1 MANYT
6 NFNYDAANV
15 AYSNLQAYAPQE
27 NELNNTFTI
36 TQSELES
43 ISTKH
48 DAFLASQLSEF
59 APGGALYDS
68 YSTANEGYNSLL
80 NSLSTAIAEY
90 SAADTGGAVS
100 GGSGS
105 SGGSSGGSSYVGDT
119 TAGSGDT
126 TTDTKSTT
134 DEVKEE
140 VTGVINDVSGEMEQ
154 ITPKDGSAL
163 EKIVDTGV
171 TLDPTQPIDHDTT
184 DFKVVDSGYN
194 LDPTQPIEHGTTSTL
209 GAATGSATSSL
220 GTAGIGSGIAAGA
233 AALETKLVETGGLG
247 DNTEGLVSNNA
258 FGDHE
263 TTKETYE
270 SLSSEEQTN
279 TEAKLKEL
287 GFSDAE
293 IAGIKAGDATAPKLT
308 VDAVANQLEATLK
321 SNPEIRQEFIDKYGF
336 DVFNADGT
344 VDKDKLALALV
355 MDRKNGTDDYSII
368 TTLHSKYGVDIV
380 DQNTYATLQNRLET
394 TLSKNSDLRDKIIEK
409 YGFDVFNEDGT
420 INRDNLSLAMLMDD
434 QSASDGYDL
443 AKLLDE
449 NYTEQVTKSI
459 VGNVSNPLKSS
470 SSVKQSGMGAAPIIA
485 GLGVLGAAGSG
496 VAVAKHN
503 KDKKENKY
511 IDDDLDDIT
520 DTDDTDID
528 NDLDNDKD
536 WLYGEVTG
544 LNDSSSIDNSIIE
557 EKKGLI

>member
-43 ISTKH
+43 LSSKH
-48 DAFLASQLSEF
+48 DNFLSSQLSELG
-59 APGGALYDS
+59 AGGTLYDS
-68 YSTANEGYNSLL
+68 YSKNNEEYNSLL
-80 NSLSTAIAEY
+80 NSLATAISEY
-90 SAADTGGAVS
+90 SAADTGGGVS
-100 GGSGS
+100 GYSGGG
-105 SGGSSGGSSYVGDT
+105 SGGSSGGS
-119 TAGSGDT
+119 TADT
-126 TTDTKSTT
+126 TTIDTKSTT

-140 VTGVINDVSGEMEQ
+140 VTGVIEDVSGEMKQ
-154 ITPKDGSAL
+154 ITPEDSNL
-163 EKIVDTGV
+163 EKITDTGV

-209 GAATGSATSSL
+209 GAATGTSTTSL
-220 GTAGIGSGIAAGA
+220 GTASIGAGIAAGA
-233 AALETKLVETGGLG
+233 AALETKMVETGGLG
-247 DNTEGLVSNNA
+247 ANTEDLVANNK
-258 FGDHE
+258 FGDH
-263 TTKETYE
+263 TTSKETYE
-270 SLSSEEQTN
+270 GLSSTEQAN

-293 IAGIKAGDATAPKLT
+293 IAAIKAGDATAPKLA
-308 VDAVANQLEATLK
+308 VDAVAEQLEATYK

-336 DVFNADGT
+336 DPFNADGT
-344 VDKDKLALALV
+344 VDKDKLTLALV

-380 DQNTYATLQNRLET
+380 DQNAYATLQNRLET
-394 TLSKNSDLRDKIIEK
+394 TLSKNSGLRDKIKEK

-420 INRDNLSLAMLMDD
+420 INRDNLSLAMLMDNKSTTD
-434 QSASDGYDL
+434 EFDL
-443 AKLLDE
+443 TKLLDD
-449 NYTEQVTKSI
+449 NYREQVTKSI
-459 VGNVSNPLKSS
+459 VGNVSNPLKSN
-470 SSVKQSGMGAAPIIA
+470 SSVKQSGVGAAPIIA

-496 VAVAKHN
+496 FAVAKHN
-503 KDKKENKY
+503 KAKKENKY

-520 DTDDTDID
+520 NTDDTDID
-528 NDLDNDKD
+528 NDLDDDKD

-544 LNDSSSIDNSIIE
+544 LDDKTSIDNSIIE

>member
-1 MANYT
+1 MANT
-6 NFNYDAANV
+6 NFNYDAANI

-43 ISTKH
+43 LSAKH
-48 DAFLASQLSEF
+48 DNFLSGQLSELG
-59 APGGALYDS
+59 AGGTLYDS
-68 YSTANEGYNSLL
+68 YSKNNEEYNSLL
-80 NSLSTAIAEY
+80 NSLATAISEY
-90 SAADTGGAVS
+90 SAADSGGGVS
-100 GGSGS
+100 GYSGGG
-105 SGGSSGGSSYVGDT
+105 SGGSSGYAGDT
-119 TAGSGDT
+119 TVGASDTTT
-126 TTDTKSTT
+126 TTDTSS
-134 DEVKEE
+134 
-140 VTGVINDVSGEMEQ
+140 VTQGMQEATGEM
-154 ITPKDGSAL
+154 TS
-163 EKIVDTGV
+163 
-171 TLDPTQPIDHDTT
+171 TLDELNGELKTTTNTDNKLDT
-184 DFKVVDSGYN
+184 SGYN
-194 LDPTQPIEHGTTSTL
+194 LDPTQPRVDDSLVHTVEDGMLTPNTSGASSVV
-209 GAATGSATSSL
+209 GAATGAATSSL
-220 GTAGIGSGIAAGA
+220 GATAVGSGIAAGA

-258 FGDHE
+258 FGDHK
-263 TTKETYE
+263 TSKETYE
-270 SLSSEEQTN
+270 SLSSDEQAQ

-293 IAGIKAGDATAPKLT
+293 IAAIKAGDATAPKLA
-308 VDAVANQLEATLK
+308 VDAVAEQLEATYK

-336 DVFNADGT
+336 DPFNADGT

-394 TLSKNSDLRDKIIEK
+394 TLSKNSGLRDKIKEK

-420 INRDNLSLAMLMDD
+420 INRDNLSLAMLMDNKSTTD
-434 QSASDGYDL
+434 EYDL
-443 AKLLDE
+443 TKLLDD
-449 NYTEQVTKSI
+449 NYKEQVTKSI
-459 VGNVSNPLKSS
+459 VGNVSNPLKSN

-496 VAVAKHN
+496 LAVAKHN

-544 LNDSSSIDNSIIE
+544 LDDKTSIDSSIIE

>member
-1 MANYT
+1 M
-6 NFNYDAANV
+6 
-15 AYSNLQAYAPQE
+15 
-27 NELNNTFTI
+27 
-36 TQSELES
+36 
-43 ISTKH
+43 
-48 DAFLASQLSEF
+48 
-59 APGGALYDS
+59 
-68 YSTANEGYNSLL
+68 
-80 NSLSTAIAEY
+80 
-90 SAADTGGAVS
+90 
-100 GGSGS
+100 
-105 SGGSSGGSSYVGDT
+105 
-119 TAGSGDT
+119 
-126 TTDTKSTT
+126 
-134 DEVKEE
+134 
-140 VTGVINDVSGEMEQ
+140 
-154 ITPKDGSAL
+154 
-163 EKIVDTGV
+163 
-171 TLDPTQPIDHDTT
+171 
-184 DFKVVDSGYN
+184 
-194 LDPTQPIEHGTTSTL
+194 
-209 GAATGSATSSL
+209 
-220 GTAGIGSGIAAGA
+220 
-233 AALETKLVETGGLG
+233 
-247 DNTEGLVSNNA
+247 
-258 FGDHE
+258 
-263 TTKETYE
+263 
-270 SLSSEEQTN
+270 
-279 TEAKLKEL
+279 
-287 GFSDAE
+287 
-293 IAGIKAGDATAPKLT
+293 
-308 VDAVANQLEATLK
+308 
-321 SNPEIRQEFIDKYGF
+321 
-336 DVFNADGT
+336 
-344 VDKDKLALALV
+344 
-355 MDRKNGTDDYSII
+355 
-368 TTLHSKYGVDIV
+368 DIV